1 MASKRIK
8 NSLFASPGQMA
19 EVSLTSPPGT
29 HIEFSDGSMPLVMK
43 TASGRMSP
51 VRTMTMKE
59 YDQQLAELK
68 KENFNLKLRIY
79 FLEQNSKKGGVLDSE
94 REIIDIKVENES
106 LKKEI
111 QDKTEILKRAS
122 SAIDTISAQHQNEIT
137 EIKEKFSHAER
148 KVEVLERENRKLNG
162 ELKDSLTSLDDK
174 DNQLKESF
182 REMSDLKSILV
193 TKSEFI
199 EKLEEQLQSNGNNN
213 NKLDEASFKSK
224 IEKRNTIIQELT
236 KQLRVDKKELEKK
249 ENEIKEC
256 NEKIEE
262 LKSNYENKVNM
273 GERREQILQTDEL
286 NGKQNLLDD
295 SNKTISSRDHQIEE
309 FSKNLVQKNRQLD
322 SIDNDGLISNLRE
335 EIESLRSD
343 SEKQHENYTKSVEE
357 LTTELKA
364 VKNELEQRD
373 VDICRANEILAE
385 TEQAMDCLRIQTTR
399 ADRERVNAEAQLEQL
414 RKELDSLR
422 AENENQLAEHEAIV
436 QNLKASLHHKQKEFQ
451 EDDNYVKQLE
461 NGEKSVNLIENLK
474 RQHLKAI
481 NELRRASFEKDE
493 ESRRLVH
500 KLEAELEE
508 LRTELSDT
516 RTEVNRKDLEI
527 EKLDRRSNWVEENN
541 QEQLEKLR
549 GIVKEKNTLIDTL
562 VKAAGEKEA
571 ILDRLRKE
579 RVEGID
585 SFVRRAQQLSENLKT
600 DRLDER

>member
-1 MASKRIK
+1 
-8 NSLFASPGQMA
+8 MA